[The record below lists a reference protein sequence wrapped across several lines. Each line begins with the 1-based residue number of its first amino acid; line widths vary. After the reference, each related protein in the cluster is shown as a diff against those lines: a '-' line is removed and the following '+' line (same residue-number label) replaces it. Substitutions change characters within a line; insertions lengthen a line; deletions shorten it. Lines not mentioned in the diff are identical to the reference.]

1 MTSARLF
8 LLVATGLL
16 LFGCRASEPSEETLS
31 RPQQAGQPLDPLRTA
46 AHFAGVRAS
55 AFTGDQEGV
64 QRNMHALSEDLR
76 RSMKIPDG
84 SRRIDPERAR
94 RAALSVSGVRSA
106 SWVDGSNL
114 LVRVDG
120 AGFRRQRTIDDVCLA
135 LEPLGDTL
143 AVVVHLQNAAAST
156 SEEMDTLSRNCQLAE
171 GDYALMQRKRQM
183 DVLDPDIRRQ
193 HRINA
198 EQARRAA
205 ASAQPAGDRA
215 ALEAIPEM

>member
-1 MTSARLF
+1 MVPARLF
-8 LLVATGLL
+8 ALVAAGLL
-16 LFGCRASEPSEETLS
+16 LFGCRAAESPDDAQL
-31 RPQQAGQPLDPLRTA
+31 RPQQAGQPMDPMRTA
-46 AHFAGVRAS
+46 ARFAGVRAS
-55 AFTGDQEGV
+55 ALTGDQEGV
-64 QRNMHALSEDLR
+64 QRNMHVLSEDLR

-84 SRRIDPERAR
+84 SRRIDPEQAR
-94 RAALSVSGVRSA
+94 RAALTIPGVRTA
-106 SWVDGSNL
+106 SWADATNL

-120 AGFRRQRTIDDVCLA
+120 ADFRSQRTIDDVCVA

-171 GDYALMQRKRQM
+171 GDYAFLQRERQM

-198 EQARRAA
+198 ERARRAA
-205 ASAQPAGDRA
+205 SSQQSAGDRA

>member
-1 MTSARLF
+1 MGTARLF
-8 LLVATGLL
+8 ACMAAGLV
-16 LFGCRASEPSEETLS
+16 LFGCRAAEPPDDAQS
-31 RPQQAGQPLDPLRTA
+31 RPQQAGQPMDPVRTA
-46 AHFAGVRAS
+46 ARFAGIRA
-55 AFTGDQEGV
+55 AALTGDQQGV
-64 QRNMHALSEDLR
+64 ERNMHALSEDLR
-76 RSMKIPDG
+76 RSMKVPDG

-94 RAALSVSGVRSA
+94 RAALALPGVRSV

-120 AGFRRQRTIDDVCLA
+120 AGFRSQRTIDDVCVA

-171 GDYALMQRKRQM
+171 GDYALMQRERQM
-183 DVLDPDIRRQ
+183 DVLDPEIRRQ

-198 EQARRAA
+198 EQARQAA
-205 ASAQPAGDRA
+205 ASRQTAGDRA